1 MFNDRPSRDIAGLLL
16 ASVERECCSCL
27 MANRR
32 SVIAGSRPDAE
43 GVKATLTSSILRW
56 QQRIN
61 RGNSRFEVENGV
73 RIVWLLAG
81 TMLLREGLEDH
92 GGSEH
97 LSVSSSETGILE

>member
-27 MANRR
+27 IANRR
-32 SVIAGSRPDAE
+32 SVIGGSRPDAE

-73 RIVWLLAG
+73 RIVWLASRHDVVAG
-81 TMLLREGLEDH
+81 RT
-92 GGSEH
+92 GGSWR
-97 LSVSSSETGILE
+97 VGAFVR